1 MTSNQNPPHQP
12 PHRLPSKPPQPMAPP
27 RQTASSSDQPSD
39 AKGGRKE
46 VATELHQATD
56 ELASQLHKAADNWQ
70 ASLVDSILL
79 EVKIVIEN
87 IKKDAESHTTQKERI
102 G

>member
-1 MTSNQNPPHQP
+1 M
-12 PHRLPSKPPQPMAPP
+12 RA
-27 RQTASSSDQPSD
+27 R
-39 AKGGRKE
+39 
-46 VATELHQATD
+46 TD
-56 ELASQLHKAADNWQ
+56 GVVQQDNWQ